1 MGKNGEVF
9 GCLRYGKPEQ
19 VGVNRVH
26 TLELRGGWASHQY
39 VNVDI
44 QVLELQR
51 QGKLLGNPEVT

>member
-51 QGKLLGNPEVT
+51 QKEND